1 MTMMQ
6 STMHAFMQE
15 LSALIAERRKTLTE
29 NVVSGVAVTSFD
41 QYREYVGRLAEL
53 DEVREMMGEAASNV
67 SKR

>member
-15 LSALIAERRKTLTE
+15 LSALIAQRRKTLTE

-53 DEVREMMGEAASNV
+53 EEVQDMMGEALANV